1 LETWL
6 KKLLVLLL
14 LVVAGVIAWGLLRKS
29 QPPKVNV
36 ALARRQT
43 LLSTLPTNGKVE
55 PFEWQAVRAE
65 SAGVVGALDVREGQ
79 NVRRGQVVARMSDPA
94 LLADVEAAQAKVA
107 EARAA
112 LAGLEAGGKPA
123 EITDIE
129 NRLARARYD
138 LQEANSDYASLKR
151 LAEKQAAT
159 KVEVEAAL
167 EKVKQTEL
175 DIEGLEKRRT
185 SLVAKPDVAAAQAR
199 LEDTQSALTLALKR
213 QEQSVLRAPI
223 SGVVYN
229 LAARPGAYL
238 DTGALV
244 ANVGQL
250 DRLRVRVY
258 VDEPEL
264 GRVRPGQPVTIRWQ
278 ALPGK
283 EWHGTVERKPAA
295 VEALGSREVGE
306 VVCTI
311 ENPGRELIPGTNVDA
326 EIRTAVAENALVIP
340 REALRHDA
348 TGDYVLTVKDGVLE
362 RCPVNTG
369 ISNVTQVQI
378 TSGLAGG
385 DAVVLPSETP
395 LKPGQR
401 VTPQA

>member
-1 LETWL
+1 L

-79 NVRRGQVVARMSDPA
+79 NVRRGQVLARMSDPA

-199 LEDTQSALTLALKR
+199 LEDTQAALTLALKR

-238 DTGALV
+238 ETGALV

-295 VEALGSREVGE
+295 VQALGSREVGE

-326 EIRTAVAENALVIP
+326 EIRTAVAENALAIP

-378 TSGLAGG
+378 TSGLADG

-401 VTPQA
+401 VMPQT